1 MDETRSEIAR
11 LSELGHI
18 EYARERQSAAK
29 RLGVNL
35 GALDAAVDEARA
47 KQRKNDGETTTA
59 FLSDP
64 VPWPEPVEG
73 EQLITEIC
81 SIIKR
86 HMVLSE
92 HASIAIALHV
102 VFTHCHDAAVHSPI
116 LTVESPEKRCGKTTL
131 ASLLAQLAAKPLL
144 ASNISTAAVFRTI
157 EKYRPTLI
165 IDEGDTFLRDNDEM
179 RGILNSGHNR
189 SAAYVLRCEG
199 DDHEP
204 RVFSTWCPKA
214 IFIIG
219 SPPDTLRD
227 RSVIIRLRRKHRGE
241 TVVRFRADRT
251 EVFAEMQSKAARW
264 ALDHLAKLRAAD
276 PQIPTALNDRAADNW
291 RILLVI
297 ADEAGGDWPRLA
309 REAAQALSGDGIVDD
324 EAVSAGAL
332 ILRDTRAI
340 FAARGVSAIGSA
352 ELIKALCELPE
363 APWAEWRHG
372 KPITGRG
379 LAILLRSF
387 EIRPRHSRTGSTY
400 ERQSFEDAWQRYLDD
415 DGSASSSS
423 LALPAASVTSLTNE
437 KNENHFIEL
446 SDAHQSSRKP
456 HGLNGVTHRKTA
468 ESPMFAGLVTHV
480 TLGDGIS
487 EEGND
492 EIEEGRI

>member
-1 MDETRSEIAR
+1 MAPTTSALAGCSE
-11 LSELGHI
+11 
-18 EYARERQSAAK
+18 
-29 RLGVNL
+29 
-35 GALDAAVDEARA
+35 
-47 KQRKNDGETTTA
+47 
-59 FLSDP
+59 
-64 VPWPEPVEG
+64 
-73 EQLITEIC
+73 C
-81 SIIKR
+81 
-86 HMVLSE
+86 
-92 HASIAIALHV
+92 
-102 VFTHCHDAAVHSPI
+102 
-116 LTVESPEKRCGKTTL
+116 
-131 ASLLAQLAAKPLL
+131 
-144 ASNISTAAVFRTI
+144 
-157 EKYRPTLI
+157 
-165 IDEGDTFLRDNDEM
+165 
-179 RGILNSGHNR
+179 
-189 SAAYVLRCEG
+189 
-199 DDHEP
+199 
-204 RVFSTWCPKA
+204 
-214 IFIIG
+214 
-219 SPPDTLRD
+219 
-227 RSVIIRLRRKHRGE
+227 LRRKSEPPWIG
-241 TVVRFRADRT
+241 
-251 EVFAEMQSKAARW
+251 
-264 ALDHLAKLRAAD
+264 LGGLAVLKSPQPWAAD

-415 DGSASSSS
+415 DGSASPSS

-437 KNENHFIEL
+437 KNESHFIEL